1 MSTTGRPA
9 ARAALLASLGV
20 DLDDELLTLALTHR
34 SYAYENGGLPTNERL
49 EFLGDSVLQVVVT
62 ERLYR
67 DHPDLAEGTLAK
79 LRSSVVNSRA
89 LAAVAAGLGDGGLG
103 GCMLLG
109 RGEQL
114 TGGSAKASIV
124 GDAVEALIGA
134 VHVAHGIDTS
144 RAVVERLFA
153 DLLATAPRLG
163 AGLDWKTS
171 LQELTARL
179 ELGAPAYDVTA
190 VGPDHEKEFTA
201 RVSVDGEVHGEGT
214 GGSKKV
220 AEQEAAA
227 AAWQALSDSP
237 ADTPAAADILD
248 AADDDATGG

>member
-1 MSTTGRPA
+1 MSTNGQAGP
-9 ARAALLASLGV
+9 RAALLASLGV
-20 DLDDELLTLALTHR
+20 DLDDDLLTLALTHR
-34 SYAYENGGLPTNERL
+34 SYAYEHGGLPTNERL

-89 LAAVAAGLGDGGLG
+89 LAGVAGGLGDGGLG

-114 TGGSAKASIV
+114 TGGSAKSSIV

-134 VHVAHGIDTS
+134 VHLEHGIETA
-144 RAVVERLFA
+144 REVVERLFA
-153 DLLATAPRLG
+153 DLLAAAPQLG

-179 ELGAPAYDVTA
+179 ELGVPSYEVSS

-201 RVSVDGEVHGEGT
+201 RVSVDGEVRGEGT
-214 GGSKKV
+214 GRSKKV
-220 AEQEAAA
+220 AEQKAAA
-227 AAWQALSDSP
+227 TAWQALSDSP
-237 ADTPAAADILD
+237 ADTPAGADILD
-248 AADDDATGG
+248 AAEDDPDGA